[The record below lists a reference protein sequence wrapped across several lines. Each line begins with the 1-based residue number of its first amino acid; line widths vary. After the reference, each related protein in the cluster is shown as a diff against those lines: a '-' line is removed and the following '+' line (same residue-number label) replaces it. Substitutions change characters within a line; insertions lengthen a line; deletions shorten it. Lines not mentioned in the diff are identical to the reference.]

1 VAGAQAKGM
10 TAVRYRGSNDDPGG
24 PDDPEGD
31 HVIDD
36 HAELAATLGLDAPR
50 PPWS

>member
-1 VAGAQAKGM
+1 M